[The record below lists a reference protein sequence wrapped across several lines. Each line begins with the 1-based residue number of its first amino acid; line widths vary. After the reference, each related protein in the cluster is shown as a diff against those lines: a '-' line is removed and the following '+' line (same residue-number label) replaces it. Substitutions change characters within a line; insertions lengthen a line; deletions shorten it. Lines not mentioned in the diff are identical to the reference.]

1 MVTHLDIAVGIAD
14 AISDASNEGAPLR
27 IEDTARSLLEDGMP
41 APLTLDLV
49 ADVLREEGV
58 SAGVVL
64 F

>member
-1 MVTHLDIAVGIAD
+1 MGIAD